1 MVKKSSSVWTSLLL
15 GAAGGA
21 AAAAFLAS
29 KTGKTVKEK
38 VVNFANDYKE
48 NHEEINA
55 DFVTKAQD
63 LGKQATER
71 FTEVK
76 TQLETGELTVEDLV
90 KSGKEKSLETFEQ
103 IKEKIAEQ
111 NLSTADILEA
121 IKAKAAKAPTVDLTE
136 EDIEDAVVVSEDIE
150 DAVVVSEDI
159 EIDIEDVQ
167 TEVVSETV
175 SEVASETAS
184 EAVEG

>member
-1 MVKKSSSVWTSLLL
+1 MVKKSNVLTSILL
-15 GAAGGA
+15 GVAGGA

-29 KTGKTVKEK
+29 KTGQAVKEK

-55 DFVTKAQD
+55 DLVSKAQE
-63 LGKQATER
+63 LGKQASDR

-90 KSGKEKSLETFEQ
+90 KSGKEKSVETFEQ

-121 IKAKAAKAPTVDLTE
+121 IKAKTAKAPTVDLTE
-136 EDIEDAVVVSEDIE
+136 EDVEDAVVVSEE
-150 DAVVVSEDI
+150 I

-184 EAVEG
+184 VTGE

>member
-1 MVKKSSSVWTSLLL
+1 MVKKSSVLTSILL
-15 GAAGGA
+15 GVAGGA

-29 KTGKTVKEK
+29 KTGQAVKEK

-55 DFVTKAQD
+55 DLVNKAQD
-63 LGKQATER
+63 LGKQATDR

-90 KSGKEKSLETFEQ
+90 KSGKEKSVETFEQ

-111 NLSTADILEA
+111 NLTTTDILEA
-121 IKAKAAKAPTVDLTE
+121 IKAKTAKAPTVDVTE
-136 EDIEDAVVVSEDIE
+136 EEVEDAVI
-150 DAVVVSEDI
+150 VSEDI
-159 EIDIEDVQ
+159 EISIDDVV
-167 TEVVSETV
+167 TEPVSE
-175 SEVASETAS
+175 ERN
-184 EAVEG
+184 EG

>member
-1 MVKKSSSVWTSLLL
+1 MVRKSSSVLTSLLL

-29 KTGKTVKEK
+29 KTGKVVKKK

-48 NHEEINA
+48 NHDEINA
-55 DFVTKAQD
+55 DFVNKAQD
-63 LGKQATER
+63 LGKQASER

-76 TQLETGELTVEDLV
+76 TQLETGELRVEDLV

-111 NLSTADILEA
+111 NLSTADILDA
-121 IKAKAAKAPTVDLTE
+121 IKAKTAKAPTVDVTA
-136 EDIEDAVVVSEDIE
+136 DDIE

-159 EIDIEDVQ
+159 EIDIDSVVVVEPTVEEV
-167 TEVVSETV
+167 TEAPTNDSEE
-175 SEVASETAS
+175 SHNH
-184 EAVEG
+184 

>member
-55 DFVTKAQD
+55 DFVAKAQD

-103 IKEKIAEQ
+103 IK
-111 NLSTADILEA
+111 
-121 IKAKAAKAPTVDLTE
+121 AKTAKAPTVDLTE

-150 DAVVVSEDI
+150 LTIDDVII
-159 EIDIEDVQ
+159 EP
-167 TEVVSETV
+167 VSETV

-184 EAVEG
+184 ETVEG

>member
-1 MVKKSSSVWTSLLL
+1 MVKKSNVLTSLLL
-15 GAAGGA
+15 GVAGGA

-29 KTGKTVKEK
+29 KTGQAVKEK
-38 VVNFANDYKE
+38 VLNFANDYKA

-55 DFVTKAQD
+55 DLVNKAQD
-63 LGKQATER
+63 LSKQASER

-90 KSGKEKSLETFEQ
+90 KSGKEKSVETFEQ

-121 IKAKAAKAPTVDLTE
+121 IKAKTVKAPTVDLAE
-136 EDIEDAVVVSEDIE
+136 EEVE

-159 EIDIEDVQ
+159 EITIDDIV
-167 TEVVSETV
+167 TEAVSE
-175 SEVASETAS
+175 EEAEILSETS
-184 EAVEG
+184 EA

>member
-1 MVKKSSSVWTSLLL
+1 MVKKSSVWTSLLL

-29 KTGKTVKEK
+29 KTGKVVKEK

-55 DFVTKAQD
+55 DLVSKAQD
-63 LGKQATER
+63 LGKQASDR
-71 FTEVK
+71 FAEVK

-103 IKEKIAEQ
+103 IKEKLAEQ
-111 NLSTADILEA
+111 NLSTSDLVEA
-121 IKAKAAKAPTVDLTE
+121 IKAKTSKTPATDVVDDLVEEVTE
-136 EDIEDAVVVSEDIE
+136 ISEDIE
-150 DAVVVSEDI
+150 LSIDEVII
-159 EIDIEDVQ
+159 EP
-167 TEVVSETV
+167 VSETV
-175 SEVASETAS
+175 SEIGSELADS
-184 EAVEG
+184 E

>member
-1 MVKKSSSVWTSLLL
+1 MVKKSSVLTSLLL
-15 GAAGGA
+15 GVAGGA
-21 AAAAFLAS
+21 AAAAFLAT
-29 KTGKTVKEK
+29 KTGKAVKER

-55 DFVTKAQD
+55 DLVNKAQD
-63 LGKQATER
+63 LGKQATDR

-90 KSGKEKSLETFEQ
+90 KSGKEKSVETFEQ

-121 IKAKAAKAPTVDLTE
+121 IKAKTVKAPTVDVAE
-136 EDIEDAVVVSEDIE
+136 EVE

-159 EIDIEDVQ
+159 EIDL
-167 TEVVSETV
+167 VVPV
-175 SEVASETAS
+175 
-184 EAVEG
+184 VENEQGDAGVKEITRDS

>member
-1 MVKKSSSVWTSLLL
+1 MVKKSSVLTSILL
-15 GAAGGA
+15 GVAGGA

-29 KTGKTVKEK
+29 KTGQAVKEK

-55 DFVTKAQD
+55 DLVNKAQD
-63 LGKQATER
+63 LGKQATDR

-90 KSGKEKSLETFEQ
+90 KSGKERSVETFEQ

-111 NLSTADILEA
+111 NLTTADILEA
-121 IKAKAAKAPTVDLTE
+121 IKAKTVKAPTVDVTE
-136 EDIEDAVVVSEDIE
+136 EEVEDAVI
-150 DAVVVSEDI
+150 VSEDI
-159 EIDIEDVQ
+159 EISIDDVV
-167 TEVVSETV
+167 TEPVSE
-175 SEVASETAS
+175 ERN
-184 EAVEG
+184 EG

>member
-1 MVKKSSSVWTSLLL
+1 MVKKSSVITSILL
-15 GAAGGA
+15 GMAGGA

-29 KTGKTVKEK
+29 KTGQAVKEK

-55 DFVTKAQD
+55 ELVNKAQD
-63 LGKQATER
+63 LGKQATDR

-90 KSGKEKSLETFEQ
+90 KSGKEKSVETFEQ

-121 IKAKAAKAPTVDLTE
+121 IKAKTTKAPTVDVTE
-136 EDIEDAVVVSEDIE
+136 EDVEEAVI
-150 DAVVVSEDI
+150 VSEDI
-159 EIDIEDVQ
+159 EISIDDIVTDTPVEETSKESVDV
-167 TEVVSETV
+167 
-175 SEVASETAS
+175 
-184 EAVEG
+184 

>member
-63 LGKQATER
+63 LSKQATER

-121 IKAKAAKAPTVDLTE
+121 IKAKTAKAPTVDLTE

-150 DAVVVSEDI
+150 LTIDDVII
-159 EIDIEDVQ
+159 EP
-167 TEVVSETV
+167 VSETV

>member
-1 MVKKSSSVWTSLLL
+1 MVKKSNVLTSLLL
-15 GAAGGA
+15 GVAGGA

-29 KTGKTVKEK
+29 KTGQAVKEK
-38 VVNFANDYKE
+38 VLNFANDYKE
-48 NHEEINA
+48 KHEEINA
-55 DFVTKAQD
+55 DLVSKAQD
-63 LGKQATER
+63 LGKQASER

-90 KSGKEKSLETFEQ
+90 KSGKEKSVETFEQ

-121 IKAKAAKAPTVDLTE
+121 IKAKTVKAPTVDLAE
-136 EDIEDAVVVSEDIE
+136 EEVE

-175 SEVASETAS
+175 SEVASGAAS
-184 EAVEG
+184 ETGKG

>member
-1 MVKKSSSVWTSLLL
+1 MVKKSSVLTSLLL
-15 GAAGGA
+15 GVAGGA
-21 AAAAFLAS
+21 AAAAFLAT
-29 KTGKTVKEK
+29 KTGKAVKEK

-55 DFVTKAQD
+55 DLVNKAQD
-63 LGKQATER
+63 LGKQATDR

-90 KSGKEKSLETFEQ
+90 KSGKEKSVETFEQ

-111 NLSTADILEA
+111 NLTTADILEA
-121 IKAKAAKAPTVDLTE
+121 IKAKTVKAPTVDVAE
-136 EDIEDAVVVSEDIE
+136 EVE

-159 EIDIEDVQ
+159 EIDLVVPGVENELADAS
-167 TEVVSETV
+167 TEEITRDF
-175 SEVASETAS
+175 
-184 EAVEG
+184 

>member
-1 MVKKSSSVWTSLLL
+1 MVKKSNVLTSLLL
-15 GAAGGA
+15 GVAGGA

-29 KTGKTVKEK
+29 KTGQAVKEK
-38 VVNFANDYKE
+38 VLNFANDYKE

-55 DFVTKAQD
+55 DLVNKAQE
-63 LGKQATER
+63 LSKQASDR

-90 KSGKEKSLETFEQ
+90 KSGKEKSVETFEQ

-121 IKAKAAKAPTVDLTE
+121 IKAKTVKAPTVDLAE
-136 EDIEDAVVVSEDIE
+136 EEVE

-175 SEVASETAS
+175 SEVTSGAASETG
-184 EAVEG
+184 EA

>member
-1 MVKKSSSVWTSLLL
+1 MVKKSSVLTSILL
-15 GAAGGA
+15 GVAGGA

-29 KTGKTVKEK
+29 KTGKSVKEK
-38 VVNFANDYKE
+38 VVTFANDYKE

-55 DFVTKAQD
+55 DLVSKVQD
-63 LGKQATER
+63 LGKQATDR

-90 KSGKEKSLETFEQ
+90 KSGKEKSVETFEQ

-111 NLSTADILEA
+111 NLSTADILET
-121 IKAKAAKAPTVDLTE
+121 IKAKTAKDPTVDVMG
-136 EDIEDAVVVSEDIE
+136 EDVE

-159 EIDIEDVQ
+159 EIDL
-167 TEVVSETV
+167 VVPG
-175 SEVASETAS
+175 
-184 EAVEG
+184 VENEQGDAGVEEITRDF

>member
-1 MVKKSSSVWTSLLL
+1 MVKKSSVLTSLLL
-15 GAAGGA
+15 GVAGGA

-29 KTGKTVKEK
+29 KTGQAVKEK
-38 VVNFANDYKE
+38 VVTFANDYKE

-55 DFVTKAQD
+55 DLVSKAQS
-63 LGKQATER
+63 LGKQASER

-90 KSGKEKSLETFEQ
+90 KSGKEKSVETFEQ

-121 IKAKAAKAPTVDLTE
+121 IKAKTVKAPTVEL
-136 EDIEDAVVVSEDIE
+136 SEDE
-150 DAVVVSEDI
+150 VVDAVVVSEDI
-159 EIDIEDVQ
+159 EIDLEVPTVEKEQ
-167 TEVVSETV
+167 LEEGTEEVVQ
-175 SEVASETAS
+175 
-184 EAVEG
+184 G

>member
-1 MVKKSSSVWTSLLL
+1 MVKKSSVLTSLLL
-15 GAAGGA
+15 GVAGGA
-21 AAAAFLAS
+21 AAAAFLAT
-29 KTGKTVKEK
+29 KTGKAVKER

-55 DFVTKAQD
+55 DLVNKAQD
-63 LGKQATER
+63 LGKQATDR

-90 KSGKEKSLETFEQ
+90 KSGKEKSVETFEQ

-111 NLSTADILEA
+111 NLTTADILEA
-121 IKAKAAKAPTVDLTE
+121 IKAKTVKAPTVDVAE
-136 EDIEDAVVVSEDIE
+136 EVE

-159 EIDIEDVQ
+159 EISIDDVV
-167 TEVVSETV
+167 TEPVSE
-175 SEVASETAS
+175 ERN
-184 EAVEG
+184 EG

>member
-1 MVKKSSSVWTSLLL
+1 MVKKSNVLTSLLL
-15 GAAGGA
+15 GVAGGA

-29 KTGKTVKEK
+29 KTGQAVKEK
-38 VVNFANDYKE
+38 VLNFANDYKE

-55 DFVTKAQD
+55 DLVNKAQD
-63 LGKQATER
+63 LSKQASER

-90 KSGKEKSLETFEQ
+90 KSGKEKSVETFEQ

-121 IKAKAAKAPTVDLTE
+121 IKAKTVKAPTVDLAE
-136 EDIEDAVVVSEDIE
+136 EEVEDAVL
-150 DAVVVSEDI
+150 VSEDI
-159 EIDIEDVQ
+159 EITIDDLV
-167 TEVVSETV
+167 TGTG
-175 SEVASETAS
+175 SEVTSGAASETG
-184 EAVEG
+184 EG

>member
-1 MVKKSSSVWTSLLL
+1 MVKKSNVLTSLLL
-15 GAAGGA
+15 GVAGGA

-29 KTGKTVKEK
+29 KTGQAVKEK

-48 NHEEINA
+48 KHEEINA
-55 DFVTKAQD
+55 DLVSKAQD
-63 LGKQATER
+63 LGKQASER

-90 KSGKEKSLETFEQ
+90 KSGKEKSVETFEQ

-121 IKAKAAKAPTVDLTE
+121 IKAKTVKAPTVDLAE
-136 EDIEDAVVVSEDIE
+136 EEVE

-175 SEVASETAS
+175 SEVASGAAS
-184 EAVEG
+184 ETGKG

>member
-1 MVKKSSSVWTSLLL
+1 MVKKSSVLTSILL
-15 GAAGGA
+15 GVAGGA

-29 KTGKTVKEK
+29 KTGQAVKEK

-55 DFVTKAQD
+55 DLVNKAQD
-63 LGKQATER
+63 LGKQATDR

-90 KSGKEKSLETFEQ
+90 KSGKERSVETFEQ

-111 NLSTADILEA
+111 NLTTADILEA
-121 IKAKAAKAPTVDLTE
+121 IKAKTAKAPTVDVTE
-136 EDIEDAVVVSEDIE
+136 EEVEDAVI
-150 DAVVVSEDI
+150 VSEDI
-159 EIDIEDVQ
+159 EISIDDVV
-167 TEVVSETV
+167 TEPVSE
-175 SEVASETAS
+175 ERN
-184 EAVEG
+184 EG

>member
-1 MVKKSSSVWTSLLL
+1 MVKKSNVLTSLLL
-15 GAAGGA
+15 GVAGGA

-29 KTGKTVKEK
+29 KTGQAVKEK

-55 DFVTKAQD
+55 DLVSKAQN
-63 LGKQATER
+63 LGKQASER

-90 KSGKEKSLETFEQ
+90 KSGKEKSVETFEQ
-103 IKEKIAEQ
+103 IKEKIVEQ

-121 IKAKAAKAPTVDLTE
+121 IKAKTAKAPTVDLTE
-136 EDIEDAVVVSEDIE
+136 EDVE

-167 TEVVSETV
+167 TDVVSKTV
-175 SEVASETAS
+175 SEVASET
-184 EAVEG
+184 VEG